1 MDLFQLGCE
10 ALVSGSQAIGKISI
24 ERVSTTWELPPID
37 VVIEDIVPDIAQ
49 YVDRRLRPQEL

>member
-1 MDLFQLGCE
+1 M
-10 ALVSGSQAIGKISI
+10 SGSQAIGKISI

-49 YVDRRLRPQEL
+49 YVDRRLRRQEL